1 MKPVAR
7 SMIAAAAGAAIALA
21 ATLTSGLAQSNG
33 DGKWI
38 TYSGSLSAQRFSP
51 LDQITPS
58 NVARLRPA
66 WVYQPPGA
74 GSLETTPLAADGVLY
89 ATWGPTA
96 VAALDVTTGKPLWEW
111 TRPIAASV
119 LNLGFPRVNRG
130 VALLG
135 DMVYVG
141 TLDGY

>member
-1 MKPVAR
+1 MTRIAR
-7 SMIAAAAGAAIALA
+7 STLAASAAVALALGAAAR
-21 ATLTSGLAQSNG
+21 AQSNA
-33 DGKWI
+33 DGGWI

-51 LDQITPS
+51 LDQITPA

-74 GSLETTPLAADGVLY
+74 GSLETTPLAADGVMY
-89 ATWGPTA
+89 VTWGPTA
-96 VAALDVTTGKPLWEW
+96 VAALDARSGKPLWEW
-111 TRPIAASV
+111 TRPIAATV

-135 DMVYVG
+135 DMLYVG
-141 TLDGY
+141 TL